1 MKSSMIV
8 TTKTAMKSF
17 ITTSLDMGVEARTIY
32 TALKNLHTKDTDIV
46 IDGDVYQ
53 WCIAELERQ
62 NALRNPESPLQDMEA
77 QQLNEVKFGKEVV
90 QNSLFA
96 CHILATGQADL
107 KVEYL
112 AHPHSLCEMNN
123 SEALRVDKIE
133 RNSSK
138 LKGDEYLESFSVES
152 DPDSPTLESRTTLG
166 SKNTK
171 QVIKKSSKSAAMARA
186 SDEPAHRYLIAKGVH
201 KPNGHVIYYI
211 AFSSHQSL
219 KEWNDSHTSF
229 ENGTYEYLAVKKLI

>member
-8 TTKTAMKSF
+8 MTQTAMKSF
-17 ITTSLDMGVEARTIY
+17 ITTCLDMGVEARMIH
-32 TALKNLHTKDTDIV
+32 TALENLHTKDTDIV

-62 NALRNPESPLQDMEA
+62 NVLRNPESPLQDMEA

-96 CHILATGQADL
+96 CHILGQTDS
-107 KVEYL
+107 KVEHL
-112 AHPHSLCEMNN
+112 AHPHSLCEVNN
-123 SEALRVDKIE
+123 SESLRLDKKE
-133 RNSSK
+133 RKSSK

-152 DPDSPTLESRTTLG
+152 DPDSPILVFRTTLG

-229 ENGTYEYLAVKKLI
+229 ENGTDK